1 MPFPCRGRYTGVMDP
16 TYESEEARM
25 KEITLAQFADELKT
39 RLVDGKTVD
48 CCKEELLNLADILKA
63 KIPDEKIT
71 VNWKE

>member
-1 MPFPCRGRYTGVMDP
+1 MK
-16 TYESEEARM
+16 

-48 CCKEELLNLADILKA
+48 CCKEELLSLADLLKA
-63 KIPDEKIT
+63 KIPNEKIT

>member
-1 MPFPCRGRYTGVMDP
+1 MK
-16 TYESEEARM
+16 
-25 KEITLAQFADELKT
+25 KEITLAQFADELKI